1 MRLGR
6 EILSW
11 RPDGLV
17 PVPLHPAREKKRGY
31 NQAAL
36 LAEEMGKCLN
46 IPGIF
51 RAGGKKPEYL
61 SPEGI
66 GRRSAPN

>member
-31 NQAAL
+31 NQAGL

-46 IPGIF
+46 FQGWWKEAGIPVPRRNWTAQ
-51 RAGGKKPEYL
+51 RAKL
-61 SPEGI
+61 I
-66 GRRSAPN
+66 